1 MTSSGYLRGWIT
13 LSFLEDAIG
22 ELGSEECDW
31 RCTSNT
37 DAAEL
42 PGRRASS
49 LAIT

>member
-13 LSFLEDAIG
+13 LSFLENVLG
-22 ELGSEECDW
+22 ELGSEEWDW

-37 DAAEL
+37 AAAEL
-42 PGRRASS
+42 PGRRDGG